1 MYSKA
6 SRASE
11 ASANINKN
19 PVINRYNMPVSLRS
33 TVKLGLSG
41 ALISMLLPV
50 VQATGPHGSDAL
62 TSIYEGSA
70 RALAEEAPDAPKK
83 KGTATLQVPETEF
96 KEMIKADKKKVI
108 AERAKWD

>member
-19 PVINRYNMPVSLRS
+19 PVINRYSMPVSLRS

-41 ALISMLLPV
+41 ALISTLLPV
-50 VQATGPHGSDAL
+50 VQATGPQGSDAL
-62 TSIYEGSA
+62 TSILEGLGGLPA
-70 RALAEEAPDAPKK
+70 RALAADAADAPKK
-83 KGTATLQVPETEF
+83 KAPL
-96 KEMIKADKKKVI
+96 K
-108 AERAKWD
+108 